1 MCPSTTTHQPHLE
14 FNRYPKVID
23 ESAGRL
29 QQIELV
35 QRAAALAPLEG
46 VNASCV
52 SGVSVIRASS
62 TSQPLPALYEP
73 CLCVVLQ
80 GRKRACLDGEMY
92 VYDPL
97 NYLVVSVP
105 LPLSSQIL
113 EATPEKPYLCL
124 RMAIDVT
131 VIADLL
137 GQVSPVE
144 EQPTQGSRGLFVAR
158 TGEAMFD
165 AVYRL
170 VKLLGQPQDAAA
182 LGALVMREIYYRALT
197 GELGQRLTQLCSSG
211 AQVHRVARA
220 IHLVKSRFDEPLS
233 IESLARAV
241 HMSPS
246 SLHHHFKAV
255 TSMSPLQFQKQ
266 IRLHEARR
274 LMLTEGLDA
283 ASAGHRVGY
292 ESPSQFNREYRR
304 LFGAPPRREID
315 AVARGANLEMAP

>member
-1 MCPSTTTHQPHLE
+1 M
-14 FNRYPKVID
+14 D
-23 ESAGRL
+23 ESGGRL
-29 QQIELV
+29 QKIELV
-35 QRAAALAPLEG
+35 QRATALAPMEG

-52 SGVSVIRASS
+52 SGVWIMRASS

-73 CLCVVLQ
+73 CLCFVLQ

-113 EATPEKPYLCL
+113 EATADKPYLCL
-124 RMAIDVT
+124 RLAIDIT

-137 GQVSPVE
+137 GQVRAAEEVE
-144 EQPTQGSRGLFVAR
+144 AEASRGLFVAR
-158 TGEAMFD
+158 TNDAMFD
-165 AVYRL
+165 AVLRL
-170 VKLLGQPQDAAA
+170 VKLLEQPHDAAA
-182 LGALVMREIYYRALT
+182 LAPLVIREIYYRALT
-197 GELGQRLTQLCSSG
+197 GEWGQRLTELCSAG
-211 AQVHRVARA
+211 AHVHRVARA

-255 TSMSPLQFQKQ
+255 TSMAPLQFQKQ

-274 LMLTEGLDA
+274 LMLAEGLDA
-283 ASAGHRVGY
+283 TSAGHRVGY

-304 LFGAPPRREID
+304 LFGAPPRREIE
-315 AVARGANLEMAP
+315 AVGRAVSLELAP

>member
-1 MCPSTTTHQPHLE
+1 M
-14 FNRYPKVID
+14 
-23 ESAGRL
+23 
-29 QQIELV
+29 
-35 QRAAALAPLEG
+35 
-46 VNASCV
+46 
-52 SGVSVIRASS
+52 RASS

-73 CLCVVLQ
+73 CLCFVLQ

-113 EATPEKPYLCL
+113 EATADKPYLCL
-124 RMAIDVT
+124 RLAIDIT

-137 GQVSPVE
+137 GQVRAAEEVE
-144 EQPTQGSRGLFVAR
+144 AEASRGLFVAR
-158 TGEAMFD
+158 TNDAMFD
-165 AVYRL
+165 AVLRL
-170 VKLLGQPQDAAA
+170 VKLLEQPHDAAA
-182 LGALVMREIYYRALT
+182 LAPLVIREIYYRALT
-197 GELGQRLTQLCSSG
+197 GEWGQRLTQLCSAG
-211 AQVHRVARA
+211 AHVHRVARA

-274 LMLTEGLDA
+274 LMLAEGLDA
-283 ASAGHRVGY
+283 TSAGHRVGY

-304 LFGAPPRREID
+304 LFGAPPRREIE
-315 AVARGANLEMAP
+315 AVGRAVSLELAP

>member
-1 MCPSTTTHQPHLE
+1 M
-14 FNRYPKVID
+14 ID
-23 ESAGRL
+23 ESAEQL
-29 QQIELV
+29 QRTELV

-46 VNASCV
+46 VNASCM
-52 SGVSVIRASS
+52 SGVSVMRASS

-73 CLCVVLQ
+73 CLCFVLQ
-80 GRKRACLDGEMY
+80 GRKRASLDGEMY

-113 EATPEKPYLCL
+113 EATPDKPYLCL
-124 RMAIDVT
+124 RLAIDIT

-137 GQVSPVE
+137 GQVPVIE
-144 EQPTQGSRGLFVAR
+144 EPAAQATRGLFVAR
-158 TGEAMFD
+158 TNDAMFD
-165 AVYRL
+165 AVLRL
-170 VKLLGQPQDAAA
+170 VKLLEQPHDAVA
-182 LGALVMREIYYRALT
+182 LGPLVIREIYYRALT
-197 GELGQRLTQLCSSG
+197 GELGQRLTQLCSAG
-211 AQVHRVARA
+211 ANVHRVARA

-233 IESLARAV
+233 IDSLARTV

-274 LMLTEGLDA
+274 LMLAEGLDA
-283 ASAGHRVGY
+283 TSAGHRVGY

-304 LFGAPPRREID
+304 LFGAPPRREIE
-315 AVARGANLEMAP
+315 AVGRGVSLELAP

>member
-1 MCPSTTTHQPHLE
+1 MQA
-14 FNRYPKVID
+14 NVID
-23 ESAGRL
+23 DSPARSE
-29 QQIELV
+29 QEELAR
-35 QRAAALAPLEG
+35 RARTLAPMEG
-46 VNASCV
+46 LNESCIP
-52 SGVSVIRASS
+52 GVAVIRASS
-62 TSQPLPALYEP
+62 PTQPLPALYEP
-73 CLCVVLQ
+73 CLCIVLQ
-80 GRKRACLDGEMY
+80 GRKRASLDGEVY

-113 EATPEKPYLCL
+113 EATPAKPYLCL
-124 RMAIDVT
+124 RLAIDVT

-137 GQVSPVE
+137 GRLPAAD
-144 EQPTQGSRGLFVAR
+144 EQAAQANRGLFVAR
-158 TGEAMFD
+158 ISDAMLD
-165 AVYRL
+165 AVVRL
-170 VKLLGQPQDAAA
+170 LKLLAQPDDAAV
-182 LGALVMREIYYRALT
+182 LGPLVVREIYYRALT
-197 GELGQRLTQLCSSG
+197 GELGQRLCELCSAG
-211 AQVHRVARA
+211 AHVHRVARA

-233 IESLARAV
+233 IEALARAV

-283 ASAGHRVGY
+283 SSAGHRVGY

-304 LFGAPPRREID
+304 LFGAPPRREIESLS
-315 AVARGANLEMAP
+315 RGSDFELAT